1 MLIVIV
7 LIVLVAFIVPA
18 VIKPLPAFIELFCVI
33 IKLAVIAPLLI
44 V

>member
-1 MLIVIV
+1 MAIV

-18 VIKPLPAFIELFCVI
+18 VIKPEPTLIELFCVVME
-33 IKLAVIAPLLI
+33 LAVIAPLFI